1 MCQTSDHSF
10 PRTLIYLPEKKEFY
24 VFNTLI
30 VTIVFK
36 IIVFNAMKINECTLA
51 AFATSHIDAPPDKEG
66 WLWKKGEVN
75 KVITN
80 I

>member
-1 MCQTSDHSF
+1 
-10 PRTLIYLPEKKEFY
+10 
-24 VFNTLI
+24 
-30 VTIVFK
+30 
-36 IIVFNAMKINECTLA
+36 MKINECTLA

-80 I
+80 ILVMVGLQTDIYV